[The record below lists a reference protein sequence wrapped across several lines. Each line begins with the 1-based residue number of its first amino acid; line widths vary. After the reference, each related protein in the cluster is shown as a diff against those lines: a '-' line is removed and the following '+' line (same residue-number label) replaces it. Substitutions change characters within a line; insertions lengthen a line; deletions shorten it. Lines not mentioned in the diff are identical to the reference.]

1 MIETKGLT
9 KRFGDFTALKGLD
22 LKIEGGQV
30 YGLVGSNGSGK
41 STLLRLLAGVYEP
54 DEGAI
59 AIDHEKVFDNP
70 SRKGQIFF
78 LGDTPYFFSGA
89 TLMDMADF
97 YRRLYPRF
105 SLARLEELNKIFPI
119 DPKGRISAMSKGMQ
133 RQAALILAFAACP
146 DYLFLD
152 EAFDGLDPVMRE
164 ALRRLIAEDIADRGM
179 TVLIASHNL
188 RELED
193 LCDSVGLLHFGEL
206 VFSQRLHSLKTEL
219 HKVQAAFSA
228 VPETTVFEA
237 LDILKLERTGS
248 LLQLV
253 IRGELSEIDAFF
265 GTLNPLFYE
274 PTPLTLEEVFIY
286 ELGGLGYDISS
297 ILG

>member
-1 MIETKGLT
+1 MIETKGLV

-59 AIDHEKVFDNP
+59 GIDHEKVFDNP
-70 SRKGQIFF
+70 IRKEQIFF
-78 LGDTPYFFSGA
+78 LGDTPYFFGGA
-89 TLMDMADF
+89 TLLDMADF

-105 SLARLEELNKIFPI
+105 SMERLAELNKIFPI
-119 DPKGRISAMSKGMQ
+119 HPKGRISAMSKGMQ
-133 RQAALILAFAACP
+133 RQAALILAFSACP

-152 EAFDGLDPVMRE
+152 EAFDGLDPVMRA

-179 TVLIASHNL
+179 TVIIASHNL

-193 LCDSVGLLHFGEL
+193 LCDSVGLLHQGNL
-206 VFSQRLHSLKTEL
+206 VFNERLSSLKTGL
-219 HKVQAAFSA
+219 HKIQAAFSA
-228 VPETTVFEA
+228 VPETAVFEQ
-237 LDILKLERTGS
+237 LELLKMERTGS
-248 LLQLV
+248 LLQLI
-253 IRGELSEIDAFF
+253 IRGELSDIDAFF
-265 GTLNPLFYE
+265 SALHPLFYE

-286 ELGGLGYDISS
+286 ELGGLGYDVSN